1 MESFTPISS
10 LVGGAL
16 IGLAASILL
25 LFHGRVA
32 GVAGILGET
41 LRGDGTRGEGVFRA
55 AFLAGLVVAGIAL
68 RVVYPAAFGAAGSSS
83 ATGIAF
89 VAIAGVLVGYGTR
102 LGSGCTSG
110 HGVCGLSRLSKR
122 SIAATLTF
130 MAAGGVTVFVVRHVL
145 GVGQ

>member
-1 MESFTPISS
+1 MESFTPVAS
-10 LVGGAL
+10 LFGGVL

-32 GVAGILGET
+32 GIAGIVGET

-55 AFLAGLVVAGIAL
+55 AFLVGLVAAGIAL
-68 RVVYPAAFGAAGSSS
+68 RLVYPAAFAAAGSSS
-83 ATGIAF
+83 AASVGL
-89 VAIAGVLVGYGTR
+89 VAIAGLLVGYGTR

-110 HGVCGLSRLSKR
+110 HGVCGISRMSKR

-130 MAAGGVTVFVVRHVL
+130 MAAGGATVFVVRHVL
-145 GVGQ
+145 GVAQ